1 MSQTSRLSASVART
15 VKLTLGSYI
24 QALQNRIS
32 DFERKEASAAH
43 ANKPTILIDSL
54 DKDESAE
61 EQDGHVVGATS
72 ANHPEMMLDPAIL
85 DNADTPKHANDA
97 ARTPVD
103 QVPNPLAQ
111 QRPSYTLDSYG
122 RLRYLGHSSTWSFNR
137 QVLYVAEQHSAVPNF
152 SPYCEG
158 DAYDLGLSLTSPA
171 DLTGL
176 PSKEVSGY
184 LLQTIKFRTCSI
196 FHLFDDAEFSA
207 QLDQFYENPSVFEQ
221 KSRIWFVHYLVLM
234 AIGKALVSNVQAGAH
249 LFARALRMLPD
260 VTSLCSSPITST
272 ELLCSIALYLQCLD
286 HRTSAHIYIGQ
297 AMRVAISHGL
307 HWDVQAQDVGETSV
321 HRCRRIWWTVYA
333 LDRRL
338 SALCGSPNSLRDED
352 ITTPLSPEDNDP
364 AFFLSIKISRLF
376 GDVLYT
382 VYSVD
387 GKLAKKFYATVQAT
401 LRAIAVLSDE
411 LSAYSEQCFGEVS
424 RTAAHLNLAYHQCI
438 ILTTRPFLFA
448 LLQRRLENEQTPS
461 SFKLTTSAKG
471 LVQVCID
478 SATQILNILSNL
490 MQHDLIDAF
499 LPFDLD
505 TAVSAVFVLLMGA
518 NIHPKLLPSR
528 DWLDIAYDVFD
539 NMASRGNKLARIRR
553 SEVEELDAKLQY
565 PGKSRQHDQENDDP
579 ALIRPVDHAS
589 LPSLGDPFFD
599 QWNQDDGLSGEQL
612 MSLADEL
619 QDGSFSDLWLQ
630 SDGFET
636 EFS

>member
-1 MSQTSRLSASVART
+1 
-15 VKLTLGSYI
+15 
-24 QALQNRIS
+24 
-32 DFERKEASAAH
+32 
-43 ANKPTILIDSL
+43 
-54 DKDESAE
+54 
-61 EQDGHVVGATS
+61 
-72 ANHPEMMLDPAIL
+72 MLDPAIL
-85 DNADTPKHANDA
+85 NHADTPKHAVDA

-111 QRPSYTLDSYG
+111 QRPSYALDSHG

-137 QVLYVAEQHSAVPNF
+137 QVLYVAEQHSAIPNF

-158 DAYDLGLSLTSPA
+158 DAYDLGLKPTSPA

-176 PSKEVSGY
+176 PSKEVSSY

-196 FHLFDDAEFSA
+196 FHLFDDAEFTA
-207 QLDQFYENPSVFEQ
+207 QLDQFYNDPSEFEQ
-221 KSRIWFVHYLVLM
+221 RSRIWFTHYLVLM
-234 AIGKALVSNVQAGAH
+234 AIGKALVANVQSGAH

-260 VTSLCSSPITST
+260 VTTLCSSPIPST

-307 HWDVQAQDVGETSV
+307 HWDVQAQDVGEESV

-338 SALCGSPNSLRDED
+338 SALSGTPISLRDED
-352 ITTPLSPEDNDP
+352 ITTPLLMENND
-364 AFFLSIKISRLF
+364 ATFSLGIKISRLF

-387 GKLAKKFYATVQAT
+387 GALAKKFYATVQST

-411 LSAYSEQCFGEVS
+411 LATYSAQCFGEVS
-424 RTAAHLNLAYHQCI
+424 RSAAHLNLAYHQCI

-448 LLQRRLENEQTPS
+448 LLQRRLADGGTPAS
-461 SFKLTTSAKG
+461 IKMTTSAKG

-478 SATQILNILSNL
+478 SAMQILTILANL
-490 MQHDLIDAF
+490 LQHELIDAF

-505 TAVSAVFVLLMGA
+505 SASSAAFVLLMAA

-528 DWLDIAYDVFD
+528 DWLDIAYNVFD
-539 NMASRGNKLARIRR
+539 TMTAKGNALAPIRR
-553 SEVEELDAKLQY
+553 SEVEELDAKLKFS
-565 PGKSRQHDQENDDP
+565 GKSKENGEEHEDQSQ
-579 ALIRPVDHAS
+579 ITPVDHAS

-599 QWNQDDGLSGEQL
+599 EWNRDDGLSGEQI

-619 QDGSFSDLWLQ
+619 QDGTFSDLWLH
-630 SDGFET
+630 SDD
-636 EFS
+636 FSTTMS

>member
-1 MSQTSRLSASVART
+1 MQR
-15 VKLTLGSYI
+15 
-24 QALQNRIS
+24 RIS
-32 DFERKEASAAH
+32 DFERKEAS
-43 ANKPTILIDSL
+43 
-54 DKDESAE
+54 
-61 EQDGHVVGATS
+61 S
-72 ANHPEMMLDPAIL
+72 ANHEIEPTLLIESHDTGNDVVEEDEHLSDTVIANHQDSLLDPNVL
-85 DNADTPKHANDA
+85 DHAESPKNVHDA

-111 QRPSYTLDSYG
+111 QRPSYALDSYG

-158 DAYDLGLSLTSPA
+158 DAYDLGLKTTSPA
-171 DLTGL
+171 DLAGL
-176 PSKEVSGY
+176 PSKEVSSY

-196 FHLFDDAEFSA
+196 FHLFDDIEFNV
-207 QLDQFYENPSVFEQ
+207 QLDQFYEDPSAFEQ

-234 AIGKALVSNVQAGAH
+234 AIGKALVSNVQNAAP
-249 LFARALRMLPD
+249 LFARALRLLPD

-307 HWDVQAQDVGETSV
+307 HWDVQAQDVGEKSV

-338 SALCGSPNSLRDED
+338 SALCGTPNSLRDED

-364 AFFLSIKISRLF
+364 AFLLGIKISRLF

-387 GKLAKKFYATVQAT
+387 GKLAKKFYASVQAS

-411 LSAYSEQCFGEVS
+411 LATYSNQCFGEVS
-424 RTAAHLNLAYHQCI
+424 RAAAHLNLAYHQCI

-448 LLQRRLENEQTPS
+448 LLQRRLANEHTAS
-461 SFKLTTSAKG
+461 SFRLTASAKG

-478 SATQILNILSNL
+478 SAMQILTILSNL
-490 MQHDLIDAF
+490 KQHDLIDAF

-505 TAVSAVFVLLMGA
+505 SAVSAAFVLLMA
-518 NIHPKLLPSR
+518 DNVHPKLLPNR
-528 DWLDIAYDVFD
+528 DWLEIAYDVFD
-539 NMASRGNKLARIRR
+539 IMTSKGNALAPIRR
-553 SEVEELDAKLQY
+553 SEVEELDAKLRL
-565 PGKSRQHDQENDDP
+565 PSRPKEKEVENGDQSHVT
-579 ALIRPVDHAS
+579 PVDHAS

-599 QWNQDDGLSGEQL
+599 QWNQDDGLSGEQI

-619 QDGSFSDLWLQ
+619 QDGNFSDLWLQ
-630 SDGFET
+630 NDGFQT
-636 EFS
+636 DFS